1 MQYFFLADDKYEL
14 GEERWCSFGKGA
26 IIEGKPSTA
35 LVFSWQRGYLML
47 TTSWVAFFYPPSSH
61 LQKKNKFFISTI
73 FLPHFFPAILV
84 SKPSDRNKVAF
95 TFPLEFDLIRFDVWV
110 NAELNYLGRPKV
122 VLGSAHVEFD
132 VLIGPYRVLRV
143 PKWCETELLSD
154 KIIRHARAW
163 SYEIWRQ
170 IGAIVWFTW
179 LYFCSHLL
187 ITGVK

>member
-1 MQYFFLADDKYEL
+1 MMFIWKRSNNRREAKYSTCLLLAAWLFNAYYIL
-14 GEERWCSFGKGA
+14 SRLLLPSFITLA
-26 IIEGKPSTA
+26 
-35 LVFSWQRGYLML
+35 
-47 TTSWVAFFYPPSSH
+47 
-61 LQKKNKFFISTI
+61 KKNKFFISTI

-154 KIIRHARAW
+154 KIIWHARAW

-179 LYFCSHLL
+179 LYFCSHLV

>member
-1 MQYFFLADDKYEL
+1 MPRVHELLLYATSQYFFLADDKYEL
-14 GEERWCSFGKGA
+14 DEERWCSFGKGA

-122 VLGSAHVEFD
+122 VLGSAHVKFD
-132 VLIGPYRVLRV
+132 VLIGPYRYWEFRNDARPNFLAT
-143 PKWCETELLSD
+143 KLSD
-154 KIIRHARAW
+154 TREREVMK
-163 SYEIWRQ
+163 
-170 IGAIVWFTW
+170 F
-179 LYFCSHLL
+179 
-187 ITGVK
+187 GVKLVQ